1 MLRIAI
7 AEDEADCAQRL
18 EGFIRRY
25 AGEHGLEVDVAWFP
39 DGMELAERYA
49 PVWDILFLDIQMA
62 GLDGMETARRVR
74 RQDPDVTLVF
84 ITNLARYAIHGY
96 EVDASDFILKPLGYD
111 RFRARMDKL
120 TARLARRQGAFVVL
134 PLAEQKI
141 RVPVEDILYAE
152 VVDHDLSVITTKQ
165 NYLMRCTLQEME
177 RMVEGQGFSR
187 CNRCY
192 LVNLRRVTGVER
204 DAVRIGEH
212 LLPISRPRKKQFLRE
227 LSDCLGAEL

>member
-1 MLRIAI
+1 M
-7 AEDEADCAQRL
+7 
-18 EGFIRRY
+18 
-25 AGEHGLEVDVAWFP
+25 
-39 DGMELAERYA
+39 
-49 PVWDILFLDIQMA
+49 
-62 GLDGMETARRVR
+62 
-74 RQDPDVTLVF
+74 
-84 ITNLARYAIHGY
+84 
-96 EVDASDFILKPLGYD
+96 
-111 RFRARMDKL
+111 
-120 TARLARRQGAFVVL
+120 VL
-134 PLAEQKI
+134 PLTEQKI